1 MRPICIHLSVILV
14 EAFQLQLE
22 IGATHER
29 IVDILL
35 QVEYVIADGEIV
47 QQTERWK
54 YDAITDG
61 ECQSHL
67 FAVVHNWFDVWIRTD
82 VWNAAGRC

>member
-1 MRPICIHLSVILV
+1 MFLDGINLP
-14 EAFQLQLE
+14 
-22 IGATHER
+22 THEC

-35 QVEYVIADGEIV
+35 QVEYVIANGEIV

-67 FAVVHNWFDVWIRTD
+67 FAYKPNINIDGSMV
-82 VWNAAGRC
+82 